1 MCCRFP
7 LEKPVCMLFW
17 KLGLLWGWCLMFH
30 FIVAL
35 SAHWSGKR
43 PLEGSAPSHPAQSRV
58 SVSLDQ
64 AFPIQVLKI
73 KKSSRMEFLQ
83 PSRDTCSITSLPE
96 SSVIS
101 PGLRHFA
108 CIFHEPFWATS
119 CAYVTSGIAMHF
131 STLVMCNHTIGFAQ
145 HFNVDREREI
155 ETRTVLY
162 PSTDGGWPFLFIS
175 WASFF
180 FFWVLY
186 PRMNAWKSFLG
197 FRWSVL
203 VATGLIW
210 NNGKE
215 GKKCWSQK
223 LSKISEMGLA
233 SSCLSCHQILLSFFF
248 SFLIT
253 LAMGYAGCL

>member
-58 SVSLDQ
+58 NVSLDQ

-108 CIFHEPFWATS
+108 CIFHEPFEPLFVLMSLLALLCIFQLLL
-119 CAYVTSGIAMHF
+119 CAITLLVLL
-131 STLVMCNHTIGFAQ
+131 STLM
-145 HFNVDREREI
+145 
-155 ETRTVLY
+155 
-162 PSTDGGWPFLFIS
+162 
-175 WASFF
+175 
-180 FFWVLY
+180 
-186 PRMNAWKSFLG
+186 
-197 FRWSVL
+197 
-203 VATGLIW
+203 
-210 NNGKE
+210 
-215 GKKCWSQK
+215 
-223 LSKISEMGLA
+223 
-233 SSCLSCHQILLSFFF
+233 
-248 SFLIT
+248 
-253 LAMGYAGCL
+253 